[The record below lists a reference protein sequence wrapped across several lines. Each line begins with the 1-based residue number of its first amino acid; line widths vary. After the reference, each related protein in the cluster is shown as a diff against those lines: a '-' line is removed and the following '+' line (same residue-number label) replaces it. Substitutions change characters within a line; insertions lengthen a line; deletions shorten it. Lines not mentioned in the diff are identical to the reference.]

1 MASHL
6 DLDPES
12 PWLHEAESIADA
24 TRRNAELSY
33 EDALDFRGAQQEAF
47 EGYLALLT
55 GKTSSSE
62 TEHVQ
67 VSARAHVQEL
77 VAEVVRGIRIFMA
90 GFAPERLAAS
100 AAAGVPSKFPP
111 EQALP
116 PTWFQGAGVLLLFEK
131 DPSGAWYVG
140 RKGTSQTL
148 LLTLRSEDHELIGL
162 PLRVGHVKA
171 RLPLDISKLSAIEVS
186 VVNDHESK
194 D

>member
-1 MASHL
+1 MASPLEL
-6 DLDPES
+6 DSES
-12 PWLHEAESIADA
+12 PWLAEAESIAA
-24 TRRNAELSY
+24 STRHYAELSY
-33 EDALDFRGAQQEAF
+33 KTGLAFRSAQQEAF
-47 EGYLALLT
+47 EGYMALTAGDL
-55 GKTSSSE
+55 SAAEPE
-62 TEHVQ
+62 TMMNPLQNLVE
-67 VSARAHVQEL
+67 SAKRH
-77 VAEVVRGIRIFMA
+77 ITIFMA